1 MDQITDL
8 DIYLFAEDEIRGGA
22 SSEKQGHACSITKKG
37 LESRVKGL
45 NCGFLPLIFFF
56 FQIWAFRMLYPLKG
70 HVFLEFTLCAATT
83 RNKWLEKTLGVA
95 PINHRY
101 AKSNAHL
108 SDDYDPS
115 IWIHP

>member
-1 MDQITDL
+1 MDQISDL
-8 DIYLFAEDEIRGGA
+8 DIYLFTEDEIRGGA
-22 SSEKQGHACSITKKG
+22 SSGEQGHPCSITKKG
-37 LESRVKGL
+37 LESRVKGR
-45 NCGFLPLIFFF
+45 NCGFLPLLF
-56 FQIWAFRMLYPLKG
+56 FQIWAFRTLYSPKG
-70 HVFLEFTLCAATT
+70 HVFLEFTLCAATA

-95 PINHRY
+95 PINHGY